1 MDDRKEGS
9 RLAFQTEDL
18 GPLLAEQ
25 LRQQMN
31 NLAAAVQL
39 LTPVVQEKGGAQYD
53 PYLAI
58 LHQSLYRMMRMVGNL
73 EYLELPE
80 EDTPLRETTLDLAGM
95 CRELGRQVSALAEL
109 AGVAFTWE
117 EEDGSLLTH
126 GDAAQLR
133 RMLLNLI
140 SNALR
145 AAGEGGRAGMRLARR
160 DDRAVITVWDS
171 GAGFTPET
179 DENTLLQRPGSLGLG
194 LRVARRIAAAHGGA
208 IVVQQ
213 REGRGSRAVVSL
225 PLRPPEKGEVLKTPA
240 MGFDGSGG
248 FSDVLV
254 ELSGVLPYRAF
265 LPEDLE

>member
-1 MDDRKEGS
+1 MGEGKEGDALDDR
-9 RLAFQTEDL
+9 TEDL

-39 LTPVVQEKGGAQYD
+39 LTPVVREKGGPQYD

-80 EDTPLRETTLDLAGM
+80 EETPLRETTLDLAGL

-109 AGVAFTWE
+109 AGVRFSWE
-117 EEDGSLLTH
+117 EEVGTLLTH

-133 RMLLNLI
+133 RMLLHLL
-140 SNALR
+140 SNAIR
-145 AAGEGGRAGMRLARR
+145 AAGEGGQVGMRLARR
-160 DDRAVITVWDS
+160 DGRAAITVWDN
-171 GAGFTPET
+171 GAGYGPET
-179 DENTLLQRPGSLGLG
+179 DENALLRQPGSLGLG
-194 LRVARRIAAAHGGA
+194 LKVARRIAAAHGGA
-208 IVVQQ
+208 IVFQQ
-213 REGRGSRAVVSL
+213 QEERGSRAIVSL
-225 PLRPPEKGEVLKTPA
+225 PLRPPERGEVLKTPA

-254 ELSGVLPYRAF
+254 ELSGVLPYQAF

>member
-1 MDDRKEGS
+1 M
-9 RLAFQTEDL
+9 AFQTEDL

-160 DDRAVITVWDS
+160 DGRAVITVWDS
-171 GAGFTPET
+171 GAALRRRPTRTPCSSGRGAWAWACGWPAASP
-179 DENTLLQRPGSLGLG
+179 RPTGAPLWFSS
-194 LRVARRIAAAHGGA
+194 RRGGA
-208 IVVQQ
+208 PAPSSLSPS
-213 REGRGSRAVVSL
+213 GRRRRA
-225 PLRPPEKGEVLKTPA
+225 RC
-240 MGFDGSGG
+240 
-248 FSDVLV
+248 
-254 ELSGVLPYRAF
+254 
-265 LPEDLE
+265 

>member
-145 AAGEGGRAGMRLARR
+145 AAGEGGRA
-160 DDRAVITVWDS
+160 VITVWDS

-194 LRVARRIAAAHGGA
+194 LRVARRIAAAHGGT

-213 REGRGSRAVVSL
+213 QEGRGSRAVVSL

>member
-126 GDAAQLR
+126 GDTAQLR

-160 DDRAVITVWDS
+160 DGRAVITVWDS
-171 GAGFTPET
+171 GAGFAPEA

-194 LRVARRIAAAHGGA
+194 LRVARRIAAAHGAPSWFSSRRGGA
-208 IVVQQ
+208 PAPSSPSPS
-213 REGRGSRAVVSL
+213 GRRRRV
-225 PLRPPEKGEVLKTPA
+225 RC
-240 MGFDGSGG
+240 
-248 FSDVLV
+248 
-254 ELSGVLPYRAF
+254 
-265 LPEDLE
+265 

>member
-140 SNALR
+140 SKPSGGGE
-145 AAGEGGRAGMRLARR
+145 AAGRVRLARR
-160 DDRAVITVWDS
+160 DGRAVITVWDS
-171 GAGFTPET
+171 GAALRRRPTRTPC
-179 DENTLLQRPGSLGLG
+179 SS
-194 LRVARRIAAAHGGA
+194 
-208 IVVQQ
+208 
-213 REGRGSRAVVSL
+213 GRGSLAWACGWPAASPRPTGAPLWFSSRRGGAPAPSSLSPSGRRRRA
-225 PLRPPEKGEVLKTPA
+225 RC
-240 MGFDGSGG
+240 
-248 FSDVLV
+248 
-254 ELSGVLPYRAF
+254 
-265 LPEDLE
+265 

>member
-1 MDDRKEGS
+1 
-9 RLAFQTEDL
+9 
-18 GPLLAEQ
+18 
-25 LRQQMN
+25 
-31 NLAAAVQL
+31 
-39 LTPVVQEKGGAQYD
+39 
-53 PYLAI
+53 
-58 LHQSLYRMMRMVGNL
+58 
-73 EYLELPE
+73 
-80 EDTPLRETTLDLAGM
+80 
-95 CRELGRQVSALAEL
+95 
-109 AGVAFTWE
+109 
-117 EEDGSLLTH
+117 
-126 GDAAQLR
+126 
-133 RMLLNLI
+133 MLLNLI

-160 DDRAVITVWDS
+160 DGRAVITVWDS

-194 LRVARRIAAAHGGA
+194 LRVARRIAAAHGGT

-213 REGRGSRAVVSL
+213 QEGRGSRAVVSL

>member
-25 LRQQMN
+25 LRHQMN

-80 EDTPLRETTLDLAGM
+80 EDTPLREATLDLAGM

-109 AGVAFTWE
+109 AGVCFTWE

-126 GDAAQLR
+126 GDAGQLR
-133 RMLLNLI
+133 RMLLNLRGGLYAGDRREHPAPAAGEPGPGPAGGPPHRRGPRGHHRG
-140 SNALR
+140 SAAGGAGLPR
-145 AAGEGGRAGMRLARR
+145 RRLPPPPAAGEGR
-160 DDRAVITVWDS
+160 
-171 GAGFTPET
+171 GA
-179 DENTLLQRPGSLGLG
+179 ENPRHGL
-194 LRVARRIAAAHGGA
+194 
-208 IVVQQ
+208 
-213 REGRGSRAVVSL
+213 
-225 PLRPPEKGEVLKTPA
+225 
-240 MGFDGSGG
+240 
-248 FSDVLV
+248 
-254 ELSGVLPYRAF
+254 
-265 LPEDLE
+265 